1 MNGHDDESTW
11 VEHTL
16 VRLGESQFRAKFVLS
31 EADRSYAR
39 DKGRHV
45 IDRHAHEMLRA
56 RVGEAQPS
64 NDGRQTPMRGHPVF
78 IAQHATA
85 CCCRGCLAKWHAIPV
100 FTAQHA
106 TATCCRGCIE
116 KWHGIAKGRPLTDAE
131 VNRLAD
137 LVMAWIDR
145 DLTNHPARDA
155 VAGARSAQADARRVK
170 AAHAKAPRY
179 VQPEL

>member
-45 IDRHAHEMLRA
+45 IDRHAHGMLRA

-64 NDGRQTPMRGHPVF
+64 NDGRQTPWRGH
-78 IAQHATA
+78 
-85 CCCRGCLAKWHAIPV
+85 PV

-137 LVMAWIDR
+137 LVIAWIDR

>member
-1 MNGHDDESTW
+1 MLAGMNGHDDESTW

-64 NDGRQTPMRGHPVF
+64 NDGRQTPWRGH
-78 IAQHATA
+78 
-85 CCCRGCLAKWHAIPV
+85 PV

>member
-45 IDRHAHEMLRA
+45 NDRHAHEMLRA

-64 NDGRQTPMRGHPVF
+64 NDGRQTPWRGH
-78 IAQHATA
+78 
-85 CCCRGCLAKWHAIPV
+85 PV

>member
-1 MNGHDDESTW
+1 MRYAGGHDDESTW

-64 NDGRQTPMRGHPVF
+64 NDGRQTPWRGH
-78 IAQHATA
+78 
-85 CCCRGCLAKWHAIPV
+85 PV

>member
-45 IDRHAHEMLRA
+45 IDRHAHGMLRA

-64 NDGRQTPMRGHPVF
+64 NDGRQTPWRGH
-78 IAQHATA
+78 
-85 CCCRGCLAKWHAIPV
+85 PV

-155 VAGARSAQADARRVK
+155 VAGARSAQADARRVM

>member
-31 EADRSYAR
+31 EADRSYALYKR
-39 DKGRHV
+39 RHV
-45 IDRHAHEMLRA
+45 IDRHAHEKLLA

-64 NDGRQTPMRGHPVF
+64 NDGRQTPWRGH
-78 IAQHATA
+78 
-85 CCCRGCLAKWHAIPV
+85 PV

>member
-64 NDGRQTPMRGHPVF
+64 NDGRQTPWRGH
-78 IAQHATA
+78 
-85 CCCRGCLAKWHAIPV
+85 PV

-179 VQPEL
+179 VQPETELKCL

>member
-16 VRLGESQFRAKFVLS
+16 VRLGESPFRAKFVLS

-64 NDGRQTPMRGHPVF
+64 NDGRQTPWRGH
-78 IAQHATA
+78 
-85 CCCRGCLAKWHAIPV
+85 PV

>member
-64 NDGRQTPMRGHPVF
+64 NDGRQTPWRGH
-78 IAQHATA
+78 
-85 CCCRGCLAKWHAIPV
+85 PV

-116 KWHGIAKGRPLTDAE
+116 KWHGIAKGRPLTDAA

>member
-64 NDGRQTPMRGHPVF
+64 NDGRQTPWRGH
-78 IAQHATA
+78 
-85 CCCRGCLAKWHAIPV
+85 PV

-170 AAHAKAPRY
+170 AAHAKDPRY

>member
-64 NDGRQTPMRGHPVF
+64 NDGRQTPWRGH
-78 IAQHATA
+78 
-85 CCCRGCLAKWHAIPV
+85 PV

-116 KWHGIAKGRPLTDAE
+116 KWHGIAKGRPVTDAE

>member
-64 NDGRQTPMRGHPVF
+64 NDGRQTPWRGH
-78 IAQHATA
+78 
-85 CCCRGCLAKWHAIPV
+85 PV

-170 AAHAKAPRY
+170 AAHAKAPGMCSRNY
-179 VQPEL
+179 EGVSSRRGSGV

>member
-16 VRLGESQFRAKFVLS
+16 VRLGESQFRAEFVLS

-64 NDGRQTPMRGHPVF
+64 NDGRQTPWRGH
-78 IAQHATA
+78 
-85 CCCRGCLAKWHAIPV
+85 PV

>member
-45 IDRHAHEMLRA
+45 IDRQAHEMLRA

-64 NDGRQTPMRGHPVF
+64 NDGRQTPWRGH
-78 IAQHATA
+78 
-85 CCCRGCLAKWHAIPV
+85 PV

>member
-45 IDRHAHEMLRA
+45 IDSHAHEMLRA

-64 NDGRQTPMRGHPVF
+64 NDGRQTPWRGH
-78 IAQHATA
+78 
-85 CCCRGCLAKWHAIPV
+85 PV

>member
-64 NDGRQTPMRGHPVF
+64 NDGRQTPWRGH
-78 IAQHATA
+78 
-85 CCCRGCLAKWHAIPV
+85 PV

-155 VAGARSAQADARRVK
+155 VEGARYAQADARRVK